1 MEQSIWELMSH
12 GGGAMYVVVA
22 FSVIALAVGIERAIA
37 QWKFVTRARLL
48 GDAVTRCLSRGAVE
62 DGRSACERSPS
73 PIADV
78 FLVGY
83 ERLGR
88 AKPEHVVTAVHRERL
103 RVNQDLRSRL
113 WMLGTIGAT
122 APFVGLFGTVVG
134 IMSAMGGF
142 KGDESVKFS
151 MVSGPISEAL
161 VVTAAGILV
170 AVEAVILFNFFSQRA
185 GRIATEMKLLTD
197 EFLELLL
204 DPPTETTAPRKAKK
218 DTDEKSEASDAGKD
232 KSKKTKGD
240 DDGDREAA

>member
-1 MEQSIWELMSH
+1 MDQSIWELLNH
-12 GGGAMYVVVA
+12 GGGAMWVVVA

-37 QWKFVTRARLL
+37 QWKFVTRARAL
-48 GDAVTRCLSRGAVE
+48 GETVTRCLSRGALE
-62 DGRSACERSPS
+62 EGRSACERSPS

-88 AKPEHVVTAVHRERL
+88 AKPEHVLTAVHRERL

-134 IMSAMGGF
+134 IMAAMGGF
-142 KGDESVKFS
+142 KGDEEVKFS

-161 VVTAAGILV
+161 IVTAAGILV

-185 GRIATEMKLLTD
+185 SRIATEMKLLTD
-197 EFLELLL
+197 EFLELLMEQPSDSL
-204 DPPTETTAPRKAKK
+204 PTRGKRTSETT
-218 DTDEKSEASDAGKD
+218 SDD
-232 KSKKTKGD
+232 KSTESKTRTKGGG
-240 DDGDREAA
+240 DGDREAA